1 MASYRRKLNQKVT
14 DKTTR
19 NNLDE
24 FWNIN
29 KGDSVHVPP
38 DEAEISRTSSPS
50 NMAEMA
56 ALIEKHT

>member
-38 DEAEISRTSSPS
+38 DEAEISSLVWFNP
-50 NMAEMA
+50 
-56 ALIEKHT
+56 L